1 MKKKMNKTIK
11 TLLELN
17 GMMLATKAGII
28 MLPHSICGLILPQYM
43 VASIALGIIASGYCR
58 FKSVKNSKTKA
69 DKIISESDLFKL
81 ED

>member
-1 MKKKMNKTIK
+1 MNKTIK

-28 MLPHSICGLILPQYM
+28 ILPHSICGLILPQYM
-43 VASIALGIIASGYCR
+43 VASIALGIITIGYCR

-69 DKIISESDLFKL
+69 DKNISESDLFKL
-81 ED
+81 EG

>member
-1 MKKKMNKTIK
+1 MNKTIK

-28 MLPHSICGLILPQYM
+28 MLPHSICGLILPQYIL
-43 VASIALGIIASGYCR
+43 ASIALGMDATGYCR
-58 FKSVKNSKTKA
+58 FKSVKNSKTKD

>member
-1 MKKKMNKTIK
+1 MNKTIK

-17 GMMLATKAGII
+17 GMMLVTKVGAV

>member
-1 MKKKMNKTIK
+1 MNKTIK

-17 GMMLATKAGII
+17 GMMLATKVGIV

-58 FKSVKNSKTKA
+58 FKSVKNSKTNA
-69 DKIISESDLFKL
+69 DKIITESDLFKL
-81 ED
+81 EG

>member
-1 MKKKMNKTIK
+1 MNKTIK

-17 GMMLATKAGII
+17 GMILATKAVIL
-28 MLPHSICGLILPQYM
+28 MLPHNICGLILPQYM
-43 VASIALGIIASGYCR
+43 VASIALGMVATGYCR

-69 DKIISESDLFKL
+69 DKIIRESDLFKL

>member
-1 MKKKMNKTIK
+1 MNKTIK

-17 GMMLATKAGII
+17 GMMLATKVGIV

-58 FKSVKNSKTKA
+58 FKAAKNSKSKA

-81 ED
+81 EG

>member
-1 MKKKMNKTIK
+1 MNKTVK

-17 GMMLATKAGII
+17 GIMLATKVGVV

-58 FKSVKNSKTKA
+58 FKAAKNSKIKA

>member
-1 MKKKMNKTIK
+1 MNKTIK

-17 GMMLATKAGII
+17 WMMLATKVGII
-28 MLPHSICGLILPQYM
+28 MLPHNICGLILPQYM

-58 FKSVKNSKTKA
+58 FKAAKNSKTKA

>member
-1 MKKKMNKTIK
+1 MNKTIK

-28 MLPHSICGLILPQYM
+28 MLPHNICGLILPQYM
-43 VASIALGIIASGYCR
+43 VASIALGIIASGYFR
-58 FKSVKNSKTKA
+58 FKAAKNSKTKA
-69 DKIISESDLFKL
+69 DKIITESDLFKL

>member
-1 MKKKMNKTIK
+1 MNKTIK
-11 TLLELN
+11 TLLELK
-17 GMMLATKAGII
+17 GMMLVTKAGII

-43 VASIALGIIASGYCR
+43 VASIALGMVATGYCR

>member
-1 MKKKMNKTIK
+1 MNKTIK

-43 VASIALGIIASGYCR
+43 VASIALGMVATGYCR

>member
-1 MKKKMNKTIK
+1 MNKTIK

-43 VASIALGIIASGYCR
+43 VASIALGMVASGYCR
-58 FKSVKNSKTKA
+58 FKSVKNSKTNA
-69 DKIISESDLFKL
+69 DKIISESDLDKL
-81 ED
+81 EG